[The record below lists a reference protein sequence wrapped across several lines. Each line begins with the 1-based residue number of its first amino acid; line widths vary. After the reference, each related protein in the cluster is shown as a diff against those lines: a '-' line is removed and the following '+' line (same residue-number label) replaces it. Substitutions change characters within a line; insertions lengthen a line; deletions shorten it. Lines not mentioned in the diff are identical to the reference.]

1 MTLYEFVSLTFPTPE
16 IRSRGCFQLEVNFNN
31 NKLSCQRPYSASIAD
46 DLMINPSLAT
56 LQPQITNDNSLIDYN
71 SLID

>member
-31 NKLSCQRPYSASIAD
+31 NKLAGDFGKTPVIFKGQ
-46 DLMINPSLAT
+46 LL
-56 LQPQITNDNSLIDYN
+56 
-71 SLID
+71 